1 MYNNFML
8 NIFKRY
14 YFTTIFIYSVFLITA
29 CQPRVSMHG
38 NFFNEDMISDI
49 TKIKLNK
56 SEIKEIFGNPT
67 TTSTFSDNVWYYISL
82 VQHEKYY
89 FEVKNI
95 SNKVLKITF
104 DKNQNVKEYKI
115 LTGKDSFNIEVSD
128 NKTVSSL
135 TEEKNFIQEFFSG
148 FIRKL
153 ETP

>member
-1 MYNNFML
+1 ML

-29 CQPRVSMHG
+29 SQPRVSMHG
-38 NFFNEDMISDI
+38 NFFNEEMLTDI

-115 LTGKDSFNIEVSD
+115 LTGKDSFNIKVSD

-135 TEEKNFIQEFFSG
+135 TEDKNLIQEFFLG

>member
-1 MYNNFML
+1 
-8 NIFKRY
+8 
-14 YFTTIFIYSVFLITA
+14 
-29 CQPRVSMHG
+29 MHG

-104 DKNQNVKEYKI
+104 DKNQNVKEYTI
-115 LTGKDSFNIEVSD
+115 LTGKDSFNNEVSD
-128 NKTVSSL
+128 N
-135 TEEKNFIQEFFSG
+135 
-148 FIRKL
+148 
-153 ETP
+153 